1 MPKDWGD
8 CVVGDEKVATIQCF
22 ETVFA
27 NVISVLVALVP
38 LAIFIMF
45 VIAGF
50 NWLTSGGDAK
60 KIEAAQKTLFYAIV
74 GVVLMIL
81 SYIILLAVK
90 WFTGIDVLKFE
101 IPIF

>member
-8 CVVGDEKVATIQCF
+8 CVVGDEKVATIRCF
-22 ETVFA
+22 EAVFA